1 MASETAQ
8 ANPRA
13 RACQPGPC
21 RAARTRTRHTTH
33 KPRKGHPDAGS
44 AQEGRSVRP
53 NRPEERTMT
62 QTATGRT
69 SAGRFA
75 PGNPGGPGNPH
86 APTVARLRAAILAAV
101 TPDDIEAIVR
111 ALVHRAKGGDL
122 GAARELLDRAIG
134 KATDADLAERIDA
147 LERMAEQLREGVSP

>member
-1 MASETAQ
+1 
-8 ANPRA
+8 
-13 RACQPGPC
+13 
-21 RAARTRTRHTTH
+21 
-33 KPRKGHPDAGS
+33 
-44 AQEGRSVRP
+44 
-53 NRPEERTMT
+53 MT

>member
-1 MASETAQ
+1 
-8 ANPRA
+8 
-13 RACQPGPC
+13 
-21 RAARTRTRHTTH
+21 
-33 KPRKGHPDAGS
+33 
-44 AQEGRSVRP
+44 
-53 NRPEERTMT
+53 MT

-69 SAGRFA
+69 SAGRFVL
-75 PGNPGGPGNPH
+75 GNPGGPGNPH